1 MEGLAVRNVI
11 TLRYFTS
18 LIARADRTLSINRLM
33 MAVTLTVNMTFIPF
47 RLVFSVQLTNQ
58 SQVCVVPTIRIEH
71 HSALQHGFP
80 ASSFEA
86 KHPEQRA
93 SVSLGLTLP
102 LCQTEW
108 SIVFCRIPMGN
119 RARSCL
125 KKLRVTGV
133 EGEEKKKNRKRRGR
147 AEPS

>member
-1 MEGLAVRNVI
+1 MEGLAVRSVI

-47 RLVFSVQLTNQ
+47 MLVFSVQLTNQ

-71 HSALQHGFP
+71 HSALQHRFP

-102 LCQTEW
+102 LCQTMRLTSPPLPPHCPTIW
-108 SIVFCRIPMGN
+108 CLCWDGTVSVCISQPGQPAW
-119 RARSCL
+119 RAGAISC
-125 KKLRVTGV
+125 
-133 EGEEKKKNRKRRGR
+133 
-147 AEPS
+147 

>member
-58 SQVCVVPTIRIEH
+58 SQVCGVPTIRIEH
-71 HSALQHGFP
+71 HSALQHRFP

-102 LCQTEW
+102 LCQTMRLTQ
-108 SIVFCRIPMGN
+108 SKSSLHSVPVSPVSKTTQLLI
-119 RARSCL
+119 
-125 KKLRVTGV
+125 LR
-133 EGEEKKKNRKRRGR
+133 
-147 AEPS
+147 